1 MRVLL
6 LAAAAACATLV
17 AAPALASP
25 IVVKDGRFTAD
36 VSAKE
41 MSRVSIAGEKISSV
55 RKMDDPSGPKMMVEA
70 DASTGDVFVA
80 FDGEVT
86 GRSFSAFLITDSGRT
101 VQAVFTPKDKEAQ
114 TVLVSLPA
122 GEAKPA
128 LVTASVDP
136 DDAKEGGDSAP
147 PPTEG
152 KAERRE
158 AYPETLTALI
168 RLMFN
173 GEQLNANDLGA
184 VQRVSVADHPQRAG
198 AFEMR
203 TLQVY
208 TVSSLRGTVLNLR
221 NLTKIGQPVSAK
233 TFLVRGVLAAAVSHE
248 NIDPGQSGRVYLVE
262 EAQ

>member
-1 MRVLL
+1 MRALQ

-17 AAPALASP
+17 AVPALANP
-25 IVVKDGRFTAD
+25 IAVKDGRFSAD

-41 MSRVSIAGEKISSV
+41 MSRVSIAGEKITAV
-55 RKMDDPSGPKMMVEA
+55 RKMDDPSGPKMMIEA
-70 DASTGDVFVA
+70 DATTGDVFVA

-101 VQAVFTPKDKEAQ
+101 VQAVFTPKDEEGQ
-114 TVLVSLPA
+114 TVLVTLPA
-122 GEAKPA
+122 GEAKPVA
-128 LVTASVDP
+128 VATSA
-136 DDAKEGGDSAP
+136 DAEDARDGEGGAP

-173 GEQLNANDLGA
+173 GERLNANDLGV
-184 VQRVSVADHPQRAG
+184 VQRVSVGDHPQRAG
-198 AFEMR
+198 AFEMQ

-208 TVSSLRGTVLNLR
+208 TVSGLRGTVLNLR
-221 NLTKIGQPVSAK
+221 NLTKVGQPVSAK

-248 NIDPGQSGRVYLVE
+248 NIEPGQSGRVYLVE